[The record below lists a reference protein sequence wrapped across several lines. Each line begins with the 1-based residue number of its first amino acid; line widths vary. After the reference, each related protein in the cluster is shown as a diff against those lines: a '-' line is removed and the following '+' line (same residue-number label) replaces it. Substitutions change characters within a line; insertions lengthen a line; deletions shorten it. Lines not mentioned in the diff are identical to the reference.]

1 MIQTTTLLLL
11 FTLCLL
17 GVTTISTEAA
27 NPLLVEYIDE
37 YRVKVNDLKDVINKQ
52 FASITIGK
60 VNTSY
65 AEIKG
70 SSFSLSYK
78 GTGQSQL

>member
-1 MIQTTTLLLL
+1 MIRTTNLLL
-11 FTLCLL
+11 FFIICLL
-17 GVTTISTEAA
+17 GVTAISTEAA

-37 YRVKVNDLKDVINKQ
+37 YRIKVNDLKDVINKQ

-65 AEIKG
+65 A
-70 SSFSLSYK
+70 
-78 GTGQSQL
+78 